1 MFGITNWGIWIIVCS
16 ILGLPIAGIIDRRK
30 GTTSFISI
38 IIGAL
43 IAFVILYA
51 LRLALMELNIL

>member
-16 ILGLPIAGIIDRRK
+16 ILGLPIAGIIDKRR

-38 IIGAL
+38 IIGAVV
-43 IAFVILYA
+43 AFIVLYT
-51 LRLALMELNIL
+51 LRLALIELNIL